1 MNEHFD
7 DLEIR
12 DPEVRERDLLARL
25 PAVVDAAKRSALYAD
40 ALANVD
46 AGEIISREA
55 LGKLPITRKSDMP
68 MLQKE
73 RPPFGGLPE
82 GSFIHFKRIFLSPG
96 PLFEPQQKDGRVWS
110 GARAMHAAGFRKSDI
125 VLNTFSYHL
134 TPAGFVMDASAE
146 ELGCIVI
153 PAGPGNKEQQIDL
166 IEALR
171 PVAYA
176 GTPDFLKILL
186 DAAEEKRSGSF
197 PIKKAVVSGA
207 AFPASLQKTLGDAG
221 IDAYQNYGTAEF
233 GIVAFETASRDGMVV
248 GEEVIVEIVRP
259 GSNHPVSD
267 GEVGEVVITSLS
279 PHYPLLRIAL
289 GDLSAK
295 VPGRVGTG
303 HTNERIRGW
312 LGRVDQA
319 TKVKGMFVRP
329 EQIQLIAERLPALRK
344 LRLIVTRSNELD
356 QMLLK
361 AEADT
366 PEDASL
372 LEAVSK
378 ALKEIT
384 KLSGKVELVSSLA
397 LPNDGKIIEDQ
408 RS

>member
-1 MNEHFD
+1 MSEHFD

-12 DPEVRERDLLARL
+12 DPEIREHDQLARL
-25 PAVVDAAKRSALYAD
+25 PAVVAAAKRSALYAD
-40 ALANVD
+40 ALTHID
-46 AGEIISREA
+46 PSEIGTREA

-68 MLQKE
+68 ALQKQ
-73 RPPFGGLPE
+73 RPPFGGLP
-82 GSFIHFKRIFLSPG
+82 GDLFRHFKRIFMSPG
-96 PLFEPQQKDGRVWS
+96 PIFEPQQKDSRVWS
-110 GARAMHAAGFRKSDI
+110 GARAMHAAGFRQSDI

-153 PAGPGNKEQQIDL
+153 PAGPGNKEQQLDL
-166 IEALR
+166 IDALQ
-171 PVAYA
+171 PAAYA
-176 GTPDFLKILL
+176 GTPDFLKILV
-186 DAAEEKRSGSF
+186 DAAEQKPSGRFS
-197 PIKKAVVSGA
+197 IRKAVVSGA
-207 AFPASLQKTLGDAG
+207 AFPPSLQKTLSDAG
-221 IDAYQNYGTAEF
+221 IAAYQNYGTAEF
-233 GIVAFETASRDGMVV
+233 GIVAFETASRDGMVI

-259 GSNHPVSD
+259 ASNHLVAD
-267 GEVGEVVITSLS
+267 GEVGEVVVTSLS

-289 GDLSAK
+289 GDLSVR
-295 VPGRVGTG
+295 VPGHAGSG
-303 HTNERIRGW
+303 HTNQRIRGW

-329 EQIQLIAERLPALRK
+329 EQIQLIAERFPALLK

-361 AEADT
+361 AESET

-372 LEAVSK
+372 LDAASK

-384 KLSGKVELVSSLA
+384 KLSGKVELVSARS
-397 LPNDGKIIEDQ
+397 LPNDGKIIEDL
-408 RS
+408 RT

>member
-1 MNEHFD
+1 MSEHFD

-12 DPEVRERDLLARL
+12 DPETRERDQVARL
-25 PAVVDAAKRSALYAD
+25 PAVVAAAKRSALYAD
-40 ALANVD
+40 ALSQVD
-46 AGEIISREA
+46 PSQIYNHET

-68 MLQKE
+68 ALQKQHL
-73 RPPFGGLPE
+73 PFGGLPDD
-82 GSFIHFKRIFLSPG
+82 SFRHFKRIFMSPG
-96 PLFEPQQKDGRVWS
+96 PIFEPQQKDSRVWS
-110 GARAMHAAGFRKSDI
+110 GARAMHAAGFRQSDM

-153 PAGPGNKEQQIDL
+153 PAGPGNKEQQLDL
-166 IEALR
+166 IEALQ
-171 PVAYA
+171 PIAYA

-186 DAAEEKRSGSF
+186 DAAEEKRRGSF
-197 PIKKAVVSGA
+197 PVKKAVVSGA
-207 AFPASLQKTLGDAG
+207 AFPPSLQKTLGDAG

-233 GIVAFETASRDGMVV
+233 GIVAFETASRDGMVI
-248 GEEVIVEIVRP
+248 GEDVIVEIVRP
-259 GSNHPVSD
+259 GSNHPVAE
-267 GEVGEVVITSLS
+267 GEVGEVVVTSLS
-279 PHYPLLRIAL
+279 PNYPLLRIAL
-289 GDLSAK
+289 GDLSVT
-295 VPGRVGTG
+295 VPGHAGSG
-303 HTNERIRGW
+303 HTNQRIRGW

-329 EQIQLIAERLPALRK
+329 EQIQLIAERLPALLK
-344 LRLIVTRSNELD
+344 LRLVVTRSNELD

-361 AEADT
+361 AEAET

-372 LEAVSK
+372 FEAASN

-384 KLSGKVELVSSLA
+384 KLSGKVELVSA
-397 LPNDGKIIEDQ
+397 RTLPNDGKIIEDL

>member
-1 MNEHFD
+1 MSEHFD

-12 DPEVRERDLLARL
+12 NPETRERDQAVRL
-25 PAVVDAAKRSALYAD
+25 PAVVAAAKRSALYAD
-40 ALANVD
+40 ALGQVD
-46 AGEIISREA
+46 PSEVCNRDA

-68 MLQKE
+68 ALQKQHL
-73 RPPFGGLPE
+73 PFGGLPE
-82 GSFIHFKRIFLSPG
+82 GSFKHFKRIFMSPG
-96 PLFEPQQKDGRVWS
+96 PIFEPQQKNSRVWS
-110 GARAMHAAGFRKSDI
+110 GARAMHAAGFRQSDM

-153 PAGPGNKEQQIDL
+153 PAGPGNKKQQLDL
-166 IEALR
+166 IEALQ

-186 DAAEEKRSGSF
+186 DASEEKQRGNF
-197 PIKKAVVSGA
+197 PVKKAVVSGA
-207 AFPASLQKTLGDAG
+207 AFPPSLQKTLGDAG

-233 GIVAFETASRDGMVV
+233 GIVAFETASRDGMVI
-248 GEEVIVEIVRP
+248 GEDVIVEIVKP
-259 GSNHPVSD
+259 GSNHPVAE
-267 GEVGEVVITSLS
+267 GEVGEVVVTSLS

-289 GDLSAK
+289 GDLSVQ
-295 VPGRVGTG
+295 VPGHAGSG
-303 HTNERIRGW
+303 HTNQRIRGW

-329 EQIQLIAERLPALRK
+329 EQIQLIAERLPALLK
-344 LRLIVTRSNELD
+344 LRLVVTRSNELD

-361 AEADT
+361 AEVDK
-366 PEDASL
+366 PGDASL
-372 LEAVSK
+372 LEAASN

-384 KLSGKVELVSSLA
+384 KLSGKVELVPTRT
-397 LPNDGKIIEDQ
+397 LPNDGRIIEDL

>member
-1 MNEHFD
+1 MREYFD

-12 DPEVRERDLLARL
+12 DPEIRERDQLARL
-25 PAVVDAAKRSALYAD
+25 PAVVAAAKRSALYAD
-40 ALANVD
+40 ALAHVD
-46 AGEIISREA
+46 PSEIGNREA

-68 MLQKE
+68 ALQKKS
-73 RPPFGGLPE
+73 PPFGGLPKD
-82 GSFIHFKRIFLSPG
+82 SYTHFKRIFLSPG
-96 PLFEPQQKDGRVWS
+96 PIFEPQQKDSRVWS
-110 GARAMHAAGFRKSDI
+110 GARAMHAAGFRQSDM

-153 PAGPGNKEQQIDL
+153 PAGPGNKEQQLDL
-166 IEALR
+166 IEALQ

-186 DAAEEKRSGSF
+186 DSAEEKRNGSF
-197 PIKKAVVSGA
+197 PIKRAVVSGA
-207 AFPASLQKTLGDAG
+207 AFPPSLQRTLEDAG

-233 GIVAFETASRDGMVV
+233 GIVAFETASRDGMVI

-259 GSNHPVSD
+259 GSNHPIAD
-267 GEVGEVVITSLS
+267 GEVGEVVVTSLS

-289 GDLSAK
+289 GDLSVK
-295 VPGRVGTG
+295 VHGYAGSG
-303 HTNERIRGW
+303 HTNQRIRGW

-329 EQIQLIAERLPALRK
+329 EQIQLIAERLPGLRK

-361 AEADT
+361 AETDT

-372 LEAVSK
+372 LEATSN

-384 KLSGKVELVSSLA
+384 KLSGNVQLVSGLV